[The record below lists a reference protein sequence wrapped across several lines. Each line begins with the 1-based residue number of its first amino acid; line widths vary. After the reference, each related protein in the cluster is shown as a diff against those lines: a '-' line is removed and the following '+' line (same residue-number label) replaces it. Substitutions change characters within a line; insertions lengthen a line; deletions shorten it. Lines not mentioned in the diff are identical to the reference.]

1 VDGGGGV
8 IYPRLTRGPQA
19 FWRDLHAVTGFW
31 VSGLALVLLVTGLPW
46 ASVWGSAFKAVRT
59 EMGWVKGKQDWTI
72 GGRAADA
79 DDHAGHD
86 HAAMMAG
93 AGPCTPCRAWRTIMP
108 AGRRRFR

>member
-1 VDGGGGV
+1 
-8 IYPRLTRGPQA
+8 
-19 FWRDLHAVTGFW
+19 
-31 VSGLALVLLVTGLPW
+31 
-46 ASVWGSAFKAVRT
+46 
-59 EMGWVKGKQDWTI
+59 MGWVKGKQDWTI